1 MFELISGG
9 PRHPFHDQT
18 MAPTFAS
25 VAAHV
30 VLVTGILVIP
40 LMYAT
45 DRLPSVP
52 AMMAFV
58 APEPVA
64 AAPPPPPPPPPS
76 KVAREKMAATT
87 APRPSD
93 GPTAPAIPFEAP
105 AGIAPE
111 SSIAADTVGVE
122 GGVEG
127 GVIGGVVGGIVGGL
141 VAAAPPPPPPPP
153 AAPAARAPVR
163 IGGNIQAPI
172 LLHRVDPAYPDIAV
186 VAKVGGMVIL
196 EATVGVDGAVEA
208 VRTLRGIKFLD
219 QSAIDAVRQWRYS
232 PLVLNGVPT
241 PFILTVVLNFNVK
254 DS

>member
-9 PRHPFHDQT
+9 PRHPFHDRT
-18 MAPTFAS
+18 MTPTLVS
-25 VAAHV
+25 VAGH
-30 VLVTGILVIP
+30 VLVITGLLVIP
-40 LMYAT
+40 LLYAT
-45 DRLPSVP
+45 ERLPSV
-52 AMMAFV
+52 AATMAFV
-58 APEPVA
+58 APELVA

-76 KVAREKMAATT
+76 NIARSKGASAQSHEEA
-87 APRPSD
+87 
-93 GPTAPAIPFEAP
+93 PTAPAIPLDAP
-105 AGIAPE
+105 AGVAPE
-111 SSIAADTVGVE
+111 PTAVADAVGAV
-122 GGVEG
+122 GGFEG

-153 AAPAARAPVR
+153 VPPAPRTPVR

-196 EATVGVDGAVEA
+196 EATVGVDGAVDS
-208 VRTLRGIKFLD
+208 VRLLRGIKFLD
-219 QSAIDAVRQWRYS
+219 QAAMDAVKQWRYS

-241 PFILTVVLNFNVK
+241 AFVLTVTLNFSVK